1 MLYETEE
8 YKSSLCKTIFS
19 LGRKVIMSNL
29 DIETNITGKF
39 SDIKLS
45 QWRDYL
51 DNITTDALWV
61 EPKHK
66 KDGKFI
72 IPKRDF
78 LPENSSK
85 FHGLF
90 IPEIPYQFITRF
102 TKKDETVWDCF
113 GGSGTTYKVAQ
124 HLKRDCIIND
134 LNPQEDYIVQ
144 GDSTT
149 FDPQRNVQLLFM
161 HPPYHNIIKYSDNSK
176 CGSNCKSI
184 EGFLNW
190 FEKVVKNCIQYL
202 DRDRFLVLVCGNIYQ
217 NSEEHTLGVWC
228 KDIIRK
234 KGFKLKS
241 HIIKDYGETKGGQKN
256 YNIQYY
262 RQLKGNFNNFYG
274 DNIFILQK
282 I

>member
-1 MLYETEE
+1 MNLKDKPKKE
-8 YKSSLCKTIFS
+8 KKINNQFNDISLS
-19 LGRKVIMSNL
+19 
-29 DIETNITGKF
+29 E
-39 SDIKLS
+39 
-45 QWRDYL
+45 WRNYL
-51 DNITTDALWV
+51 EDITTDALWI
-61 EPKHK
+61 EKKKK

-72 IPKRDF
+72 IPKRDS
-78 LPENSSK
+78 LPQNSSS

-90 IPEIPYQFITRF
+90 IPEIPYQFISRF
-102 TKKDETVWDCF
+102 TKKGEMVWDCF

-124 HLKRDCIIND
+124 LLNRKCVIND
-134 LNPQEDYIVQ
+134 LTSQASFIQQ
-144 GDSTT
+144 GDSLH
-149 FDPQRNVQLLFM
+149 FNPQTKVQILFI
-161 HPPYHNIIKYSDNSK
+161 HPPYHNIIQYSDK
-176 CGSNCKSI
+176 KECGSNCKSI
-184 EGFLNW
+184 DDFLTW

-202 DRDRFLVLVCGNIYQ
+202 DKNRFLILVCGNIYQ

-234 KGFKLKS
+234 HGFKLKS

-282 I
+282 VK